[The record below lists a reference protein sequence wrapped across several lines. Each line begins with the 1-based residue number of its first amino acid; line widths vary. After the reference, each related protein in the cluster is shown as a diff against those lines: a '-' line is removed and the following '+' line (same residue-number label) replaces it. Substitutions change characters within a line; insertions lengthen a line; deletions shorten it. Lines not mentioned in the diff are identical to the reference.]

1 MRSAVEEWGFFCEN
15 YDYGGYIMALIKCLE
30 CRGQVLD
37 KAPTCVNCGF
47 PLQTND
53 LKIIGII

>member
-1 MRSAVEEWGFFCEN
+1 
-15 YDYGGYIMALIKCLE
+15 MALIKCLE